1 VWGVARITLQTIA
14 DRLGVS
20 RMTVSNAFSRPD
32 QLSASLRRR
41 ILAIA
46 DELGYAGPD
55 PAARALVRGS
65 TGAVGVLLT
74 DSLSYAFNDEV
85 ATGFLGAVV
94 DELAPSGLALT
105 LLTSDEEAGTT
116 PARDVAIDGALIY
129 SCRPRSTGRDWLVR
143 RGLPLVTVDQ
153 TPVTGV
159 SSVNVDDR
167 GGARAAAEH
176 VVGLGHRQVAIV
188 TLAPPRP
195 DDGPAHA
202 EDERMRGWL
211 EALTAAGISP
221 SVTEVQVHSDADAEA
236 VAIELLAGDDPPT
249 AVLCF
254 SDLLAIGVLAAARA
268 RGLDVPGD
276 LTVVGFDDSP
286 VGRRSEPTLTTVRQ
300 DVAEKG
306 RLAAAALID
315 TIERTRTGKK
325 PKVRHHLLPT
335 ELVVRHSSGPRN
347 HDSQLS

>member
-94 DELAPSGLALT
+94 DELGPSGLALT

-116 PARDVAIDGALIY
+116 AARDVAIDGALIY

-153 TPVTGV
+153 SPVTGV

-176 VVGLGHRQVAIV
+176 VVALGHRQVAIV
-188 TLAPPRP
+188 TLAPPRLE
-195 DDGPAHA
+195 DGPAHA
-202 EDERMRGWL
+202 EDERMRGWTD
-211 EALTAAGISP
+211 ALTRVGVSP
-221 SVTEVQVHSDADAEA
+221 SVAEVRVHSDGEAEA
-236 VAIELLAGDDPPT
+236 AALELLAGDDPPT

-315 TIERTRTGKK
+315 TIERTRAGKK

-335 ELVVRHSSGPRN
+335 ELVVRHSSAPRGR
-347 HDSQLS
+347 HT